1 MFHGKQEHNK
11 NEFENFTSS
20 YKKAYRHWM
29 NSKIQI
35 ISKGKGRQIVAKKYS
50 VKARLNLKTRFV

>member
-35 ISKGKGRQIVAKKYS
+35 ISKGKGRQIV
-50 VKARLNLKTRFV
+50 VKNIQSRLG